1 LKRKAN
7 GGLDMGERLKGK
19 VAIVTGSGA
28 GIGQGCA
35 LMFAR
40 QGAKVVGCDID
51 VAAAESTVMTARK
64 EGLEFESLHPCDLTL
79 PADVDRL
86 MSFTVERHGG
96 LDILVNAAAWGAF
109 ASIEHMDYETEW
121 RKTLT
126 GEVDVVFL
134 ACKAAWPH
142 LKARGGGSIIN
153 FASLN
158 AWAALEANLAVAHAA
173 GKGAVLAMTREIAL
187 EGAPHNIRANTIS
200 PGMVL
205 TAATKPRHDNEPG
218 FTEATLTWTLLKR
231 LGQPEDIAWCA
242 TYLASD
248 ESTWVTAADFSI
260 DGGAKNYKY

>member
-1 LKRKAN
+1 
-7 GGLDMGERLKGK
+7 MGDRLKGK

-51 VAAAESTVMTARK
+51 AAAAAGTAAAARA
-64 EGLEFESLHPCDLTL
+64 EGFEFDSVHPCDLTV

-86 MSFTVERHGG
+86 MAFTVERHGG
-96 LDILVNAAAWGAF
+96 FDILVNAGAWGAF
-109 ASIEHMDYETEW
+109 TPIEQMDYETQW

-126 GEVDVVFL
+126 NEVDLVFL

-142 LKARGGGSIIN
+142 LRARGGGSIIN

-158 AWAALEANLAVAHAA
+158 AWSALRNNFAVAHAA
-173 GKGAVLAMTREIAL
+173 GKGAVLAMSRELAS
-187 EGAPHNIRANTIS
+187 EGAPDNIRVNTIS

-218 FTEATLTWTLLKR
+218 FTESTMTWTLLKR

-242 TYLASD
+242 VYLASD
-248 ESTWVTAADFSI
+248 ESSWVTAADFTI
-260 DGGAKNYKY
+260 DGGSKNYKY

>member
-1 LKRKAN
+1 
-7 GGLDMGERLKGK
+7 MCERLKGK
-19 VAIVTGSGA
+19 VAVVTGSGA

-40 QGAKVVGCDID
+40 QGARVVGCDID
-51 VAAAESTVMTARK
+51 AVAAEATLRAARK
-64 EGLEFESLHPCDLTL
+64 EGLEFDSVHPCDLRV
-79 PADVDRL
+79 PADVERVI
-86 MSFTVERHGG
+86 SFAVENHGG

-109 ASIEHMDYETEW
+109 APIEEMDYEAEW

-158 AWAALEANLAVAHAA
+158 AWAGLRRNLAVAHAA
-173 GKGAVLAMTREIAL
+173 GKGAVLAMSCELAS
-187 EGAPHNIRANTIS
+187 EGAPHHIRVNTIS

-205 TAATKPRHDNEPG
+205 TAATQPRHDNEPG
-218 FTEATLTWTLLKR
+218 FTEATLSWTLLDR
-231 LGQPEDIAWCA
+231 LGRPEDIAWCA
-242 TYLASD
+242 VYLASD
-248 ESTWVTAADFSI
+248 ESSWVTAADFSV
-260 DGGAKNYKY
+260 DGGAKNYKF

>member
-1 LKRKAN
+1 
-7 GGLDMGERLKGK
+7 MGDRLKGK

-40 QGAKVVGCDID
+40 QGARVVGCDID
-51 VAAAESTVMTARK
+51 AKAAESTVAIAHE
-64 EGLEFESLHPCDLTL
+64 EGLEFDSVHPCDLTI
-79 PADVDRL
+79 PADVERVVSL
-86 MSFTVERHGG
+86 AVERHGG
-96 LDILVNAAAWGAF
+96 LDILVNAGAWGAF
-109 ASIEHMDYETEW
+109 APIEDMDYEMDW
-121 RKTLT
+121 RKTLAN
-126 GEVDVVFL
+126 EVDLVFL

-158 AWAALEANLAVAHAA
+158 AWAALRNNWAIAHAA
-173 GKGAVLAMTREIAL
+173 GKGAVLAMTRELAS
-187 EGAPHNIRANTIS
+187 EGAPYSIRVNTIS

-218 FTEATLTWTLLKR
+218 FTESTLTWTLLKR

-242 TYLASD
+242 VYLASD
-248 ESTWVTAADFSI
+248 ESSWVTAADFSV